1 MERNGSLQVRSAE
14 MPRCRSPLGQYPGRP
29 AEELGASSLPLPCTS
44 VVIPAYNEE
53 HPLGAVVQEIAA
65 VLGQAGIEYEIIVV
79 DDGSTDNT
87 MKAAEELGVTV
98 LRHSSNR
105 GYGAALKTGI
115 LAAKYDTI
123 CITDADGTYPADS
136 IPELLRQMQGSDMVV
151 GARAGSSVA
160 IPRLRRLPKW
170 ILNHLANYVT
180 QSRIPDLNSGLRV
193 FRKETA
199 LQYFHIL
206 PDQFSFT
213 TTITMAMLCDKYAV
227 AYLPINYRRRAG
239 GKSKIV
245 PWDTAAFT
253 VLIVRMAMLFRPLR
267 VFLPCALFCLSY
279 AVFKL
284 CWDLLIAGDRN
295 ISTTAAVA
303 MLGALQITLI
313 GMLGE
318 AIATRLW
325 RLQPGPATMPYQA
338 RHQRETQVV
347 ACQKSPVHTNPS

>member
-1 MERNGSLQVRSAE
+1 VDEDSLT
-14 MPRCRSPLGQYPGRP
+14 PFRP
-29 AEELGASSLPLPCTS
+29 TS
-44 VVIPAYNEE
+44 IVIPAYNEE
-53 HPLGAVVQEIAA
+53 HALAAVVQEIAI
-65 VLGQAGIEYEIIVV
+65 VLGKLGIEYEIIIV

-87 MKAAEELGVTV
+87 TKTAEELGVTV

-123 CITDADGTYPADS
+123 CITDADGTYPAEK
-136 IPELLRQMQGSDMVV
+136 IPELLRHMEENDMVV
-151 GARAGSSVA
+151 GARTGSSVA

-170 ILNHLANYVT
+170 ILKRLANYVT
-180 QSRIPDLNSGLRV
+180 QSQIPDLNSGMRV
-193 FRKETA
+193 FRKESV

-227 AYLPINYRRRAG
+227 RYLPIDYRRRIG

-245 PWDTAAFT
+245 PWDAAAFT

-267 VFLPCALFCLSY
+267 VFLPCALFCFSY
-279 AVFKL
+279 AIFKL
-284 CWDLLIAGDRN
+284 CWDFLIAHDRN

-303 MLGALQITLI
+303 MISALQITLI

-325 RLQPGPATMPYQA
+325 RLQPGPGTMLYQA
-338 RHQRETQVV
+338 RHQRETRVV
-347 ACQKSPVHTNPS
+347 ASQKAPVHTNPS